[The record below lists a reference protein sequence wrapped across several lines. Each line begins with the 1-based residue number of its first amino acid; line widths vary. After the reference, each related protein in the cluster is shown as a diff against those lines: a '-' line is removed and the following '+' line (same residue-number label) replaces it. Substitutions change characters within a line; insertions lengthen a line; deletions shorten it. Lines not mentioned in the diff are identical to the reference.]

1 MQKSNFLDKSAK
13 KSKRIVTGHFMQRNH
28 EI

>member
-13 KSKRIVTGHFMQRNH
+13 ESKRIVTGSFMQRNH